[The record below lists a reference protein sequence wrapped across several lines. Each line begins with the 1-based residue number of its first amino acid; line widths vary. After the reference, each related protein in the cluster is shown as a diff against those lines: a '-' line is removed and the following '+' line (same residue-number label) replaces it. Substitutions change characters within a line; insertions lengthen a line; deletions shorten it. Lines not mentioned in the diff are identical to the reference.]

1 MKRRTLMQIV
11 DSESIKRAIQSAET
25 RTSGEI
31 RVSVS
36 PFFWGNVEKV
46 ARRAFT
52 RLGMTSTR
60 ERNGILFFVVP
71 PRRRFAVIGDKGIH
85 EKVGQEFWD
94 RLAAT
99 LSVRFRAGKF
109 TEGLVE
115 AITECGDQL
124 AAYFPYDRRTDVNE
138 LPDEI
143 DFGNG

>member
-1 MKRRTLMQIV
+1 MKRRVLMQIV
-11 DSESIKRAIQSAET
+11 DSESIKKAIQAAET

-36 PFFWGNVEKV
+36 PFFWGNVGKV
-46 ARRAFT
+46 ARRAFA
-52 RLGMTSTR
+52 RMHMTSTR

-71 PRRRFAVIGDKGIH
+71 SRRRFAVIGDQGIH
-85 EKVGQEFWD
+85 DKVGQEFWD

-99 LSVRFRAGKF
+99 LSARFRGGKF

-115 AITECGDQL
+115 AITECGEQL
-124 AAYFPYDRRTDVNE
+124 ASHFPYDRKTDVNE

-143 DFGNG
+143 DFGKG